1 MERAAQDSATRIAA
15 KAGRFDLDGS
25 GHPGEDP
32 VVSAVTERPS
42 ALSIRDVSKSFGDRR
57 ALDGV
62 SLDLR
67 AGEVLGLLG
76 PNGAGKTTLVRAVAG
91 RVEPDGGRVS
101 ILGLSPADDGARS
114 ARGWVPQ
121 EIALYPL
128 LSPRENLWTFGRYQ
142 GLAGGALQTAIRDG
156 LAWIGLSDRADEKTD
171 RLSGGM
177 KRRLNIAAGTIHGP
191 RVLLLDEPTV
201 EVDPQSRERIYG
213 MIGELKA
220 RGVSLLY
227 TTHYMEEAERLC
239 DRIAI
244 IDHGRIIA
252 EGTKDELVRR
262 TLGSGQA
269 LVIDAAV
276 PIAAALKAE
285 LESRKARVDGERVL
299 LTVMNPAEEIRRIL
313 ETFHAHDVAVRD
325 LTLKSPTLEQVFLQL
340 TGRELRE

>member
-1 MERAAQDSATRIAA
+1 MPPALERP
-15 KAGRFDLDGS
+15 S
-25 GHPGEDP
+25 G
-32 VVSAVTERPS
+32 PS
-42 ALSIRDVSKSFGDRR
+42 ALSIRDLSKSFGDRR

-62 SLDLR
+62 SLEL
-67 AGEVLGLLG
+67 AGGEVLGLLG
-76 PNGAGKTTLVRAVAG
+76 PNGAGKTTVVRSVAG
-91 RVEPDGGRVS
+91 RAEPDGGHVS
-101 ILGLSPADDGARS
+101 ILGFSPSDDGARS

-142 GLAGGALQTAIRDG
+142 GLAGAALQTAIRDS
-156 LAWIGLSDRADEKTD
+156 LSWIGLSDRANDKTD

-201 EVDPQSRERIYG
+201 GVDPQSRERIYG
-213 MIGELKA
+213 MIGELKS
-220 RGVSLLY
+220 RGVALLY

-244 IDHGRIIA
+244 IDHGKIID

-262 TLGSGQA
+262 TLGAGQA
-269 LVIDAAV
+269 LVIDAAI
-276 PIAAALKAE
+276 PIPAALKAE
-285 LESRKARVDGERVL
+285 LESRKARVEGERVL
-299 LTVMNPAEEIRRIL
+299 LTVTEPAEEIRRIL
-313 ETFHAHDVAVRD
+313 ESFHAHRAAVRD